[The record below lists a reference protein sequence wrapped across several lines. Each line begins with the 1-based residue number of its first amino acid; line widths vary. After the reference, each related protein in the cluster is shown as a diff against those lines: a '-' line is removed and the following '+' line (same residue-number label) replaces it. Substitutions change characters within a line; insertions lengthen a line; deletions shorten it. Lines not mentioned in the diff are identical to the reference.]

1 MWAAVAMGN
10 ERTGLEYLAA
20 DGDCGDVG
28 GFETRP
34 YRCGRL
40 WQWEMNERDWNIWPH
55 MAIVAT

>member
-1 MWAAVAMGN
+1 MGN